1 MNTNHFAASILD
13 DTISAGNGSIHGF
26 EKSEM
31 QDTEKPGSP
40 GSPTSSPILSA
51 LQVFELS
58 MLKVGQDL
66 LSKLEDL
73 SADSETLD
81 RLNRL
86 RM

>member
-13 DTISAGNGSIHGF
+13 DTISAGNGSINGF

-40 GSPTSSPILSA
+40 SSLPIQSA
-51 LQVFELS
+51 LQVLELS
-58 MLKVGQDL
+58 MLKVKQDL

-73 SADSETLD
+73 SDDSETLNG
-81 RLNRL
+81 LNL
-86 RM
+86 IRMY

>member
-1 MNTNHFAASILD
+1 MTQSVLEMDQSMDLKSLRCRTLKNQDRQPPRQSRLQ
-13 DTISAGNGSIHGF
+13 SAI
-26 EKSEM
+26 
-31 QDTEKPGSP
+31 
-40 GSPTSSPILSA
+40 
-51 LQVFELS
+51 QVLELS
-58 MLKVGQDL
+58 MLKVKQDL

>member
-13 DTISAGNGSIHGF
+13 DTISAGNESINGF
-26 EKSEM
+26 DRSEM

-40 GSPTSSPILSA
+40 SSLPIQSA
-51 LQVFELS
+51 LQVLELS
-58 MLKVGQDL
+58 MLKVKQDL

>member
-13 DTISAGNGSIHGF
+13 DTISAGNESINGF
-26 EKSEM
+26 DRHEM
-31 QDTEKPGSP
+31 QDTEKP